1 MDTFNHTEYILN
13 YPDLQEAGINTLKQ
27 AWAHYTRFGKSE
39 GRTDCP
45 CVTINTTN
53 VSGKFGTIL
62 FYNIVCNYIA
72 KCNNLK
78 IDYSQVAQTKELGI
92 ELYSGKNTYTSNK
105 ILTDKNIDSIIQN
118 ENVFS
123 QNIIIHGT
131 FKTSV
136 VADFIKKFIL
146 KSKVKIYNSNT
157 YRQRYSN
164 NNDLFIHVR
173 LDGIAN
179 SNDFEP
185 FEYYD
190 LAISK
195 ITFFENGYIS
205 SDSITHPI
213 CTKLIRKYNL
223 NVIELDETGV
233 IQFGSTCKWIV
244 LSKSTFSWFI
254 GVFAFYSN
262 IYYPQRLGKN
272 SKHSDIFAFRDWN
285 KVNY

>member
-1 MDTFNHTEYILN
+1 MDTFNYIEYLEN
-13 YPDLQEAGINTLKQ
+13 YPDLREAGICTLQQ
-27 AWAHYTRFGKSE
+27 AWGHYQRYGIHE
-39 GRTDCP
+39 NRTDCP
-45 CVTINTTN
+45 CVTSNTTRIY
-53 VSGKFGTIL
+53 GKYGSIL

-78 IDYSQVAQTKELGI
+78 MDYSDFTKTKELGI
-92 ELYSGKNTYTSNK
+92 ELYIGKNTYNSNK
-105 ILTDKNIDSIIQN
+105 ILTNKNIDSIISN
-118 ENVFS
+118 ESVFS

-131 FKTSV
+131 FKTKV
-136 VADFIKKFIL
+136 VADFIKNFLI
-146 KSKVKIYNSNT
+146 KSKLKIYNSNT
-157 YRQRYSN
+157 YHKRYSN
-164 NNDLFIHVR
+164 NNDLFVHVR
-173 LDGIAN
+173 LDGKAN

-195 ITFFENGYIS
+195 IGSFENGYIS

-233 IQFGSTCKWIV
+233 IQFGSTCKWVV

-262 IYYPQRLGKN
+262 VYYPERLGKN
-272 SKHSDIFAFRDWN
+272 SKYSNIFTFKDWT